1 MKEVELVNK
10 DTYQSASVIVER
22 LIEDYGQDVYK
33 LAYLYVKDQQLA
45 EDVFQEVF
53 YKVMKNY
60 HKFEHLSSEK
70 TWLIRITI
78 NTCKDLLRTSW
89 LRRVTTFGTWEEQD
103 NRYEKP
109 YDIVASESHTEL
121 YELILKLPSK
131 YKEVI
136 LLFYY
141 EDFTYEEMAEI
152 LNIPKGTVQSRLARG
167 REKLKKMMEERGE
180 FNGGTKT

>member
-1 MKEVELVNK
+1 M
-10 DTYQSASVIVER
+10 
-22 LIEDYGQDVYK
+22 YK
-33 LAYLYVKDQQLA
+33 RQVKDQQLA
-45 EDVFQEVF
+45 EDIFQEVF

-89 LRRVTTFGTWEEQD
+89 LRRVTTFGTLEEQ
-103 NRYEKP
+103 NQTQYEQP
-109 YDIVASESHTEL
+109 FDMTQSESNNEL
-121 YELILKLPSK
+121 YEMIMKLPQR

-141 EDFTYEEMAEI
+141 EDFSYDEMAKI

-180 FNGGTKT
+180 ISGR

>member
-1 MKEVELVNK
+1 MKK
-10 DTYQSASVIVER
+10 DTYQSAQMVVER
-22 LIEDYGQDVYK
+22 LIEDYGQDVLK
-33 LAYLYVKDQQLA
+33 IAYLYVKDQQLA
-45 EDVFQEVF
+45 EDIFQEVF

-89 LRRVTTFGTWEEQD
+89 LRRVTTFGTLEEQ
-103 NRYEKP
+103 NQTQYEQP
-109 YDIVASESHTEL
+109 FDMTQSESNNEL
-121 YELILKLPSK
+121 YEMIMKLPQR

-141 EDFTYEEMAEI
+141 EDFSYDEMAKI

-180 FNGGTKT
+180 ISGR

>member
-1 MKEVELVNK
+1 
-10 DTYQSASVIVER
+10 
-22 LIEDYGQDVYK
+22 
-33 LAYLYVKDQQLA
+33 
-45 EDVFQEVF
+45 
-53 YKVMKNY
+53 MKNY

-89 LRRVTTFGTWEEQD
+89 LRRVTTFGTLEEQ
-103 NRYEKP
+103 NQTQYEQP
-109 YDIVASESHTEL
+109 FDMTQSESNNEL
-121 YELILKLPSK
+121 YEMIMKLPQR

-141 EDFTYEEMAEI
+141 EDFSYDEMAKI

-180 FNGGTKT
+180 ISGR

>member
-1 MKEVELVNK
+1 MKK
-10 DTYQSASVIVER
+10 DTYQSAQMVVER
-22 LIEDYGQDVYK
+22 LIEDYGQDVLK
-33 LAYLYVKDQQLA
+33 IAYLYVKDQQLA
-45 EDVFQEVF
+45 EDIFQEVF

-89 LRRVTTFGTWEEQD
+89 LRRVTTFGTLEEQ
-103 NRYEKP
+103 NQTQYEQP
-109 YDIVASESHTEL
+109 FDMTQSESNNEL
-121 YELILKLPSK
+121 NEMIMKLPQR

-141 EDFTYEEMAEI
+141 EDFSYDEMAKI

-180 FNGGTKT
+180 ISGR

>member
-1 MKEVELVNK
+1 MKK
-10 DTYQSASVIVER
+10 DTYQSAQMVVER
-22 LIEDYGQDVYK
+22 LIEDYGQDVLK
-33 LAYLYVKDQQLA
+33 IAYLYVKDQQLA
-45 EDVFQEVF
+45 EDIFQEVF

-89 LRRVTTFGTWEEQD
+89 LRRVTTFGTLEEQ
-103 NRYEKP
+103 NQTQYEQP
-109 YDIVASESHTEL
+109 FDMTQSESNNEL
-121 YELILKLPSK
+121 YEMIMKLPQR

-141 EDFTYEEMAEI
+141 EDFSYDEMAKI

-167 REKLKKMMEERGE
+167 REKLKKMMEETGE
-180 FNGGTKT
+180 IIGR

>member
-1 MKEVELVNK
+1 
-10 DTYQSASVIVER
+10 
-22 LIEDYGQDVYK
+22 
-33 LAYLYVKDQQLA
+33 LYVKDQQLA
-45 EDVFQEVF
+45 EDIFQEVF

-89 LRRVTTFGTWEEQD
+89 LRRVTTFGTLEEQ
-103 NRYEKP
+103 NQTQYEQP
-109 YDIVASESHTEL
+109 FDMTQSESNNEL
-121 YELILKLPSK
+121 YEMIMKLPQR

-141 EDFTYEEMAEI
+141 EDFSYDEMAKI

-180 FNGGTKT
+180 ISGR

>member
-1 MKEVELVNK
+1 MKK
-10 DTYQSASVIVER
+10 DTYQSAQMVVER
-22 LIEDYGQDVYK
+22 LIEDYGQDVLK
-33 LAYLYVKDQQLA
+33 IAYLYVKDQQLA
-45 EDVFQEVF
+45 EDIFQEVF

-89 LRRVTTFGTWEEQD
+89 LRRVTTFGTLEEQ
-103 NRYEKP
+103 NQTQYEQP
-109 YDIVASESHTEL
+109 FDMTQSESNNEL
-121 YELILKLPSK
+121 YEMIMKLPQR

-141 EDFTYEEMAEI
+141 EDFSYDEMAKI

-180 FNGGTKT
+180 TSGR

>member
-1 MKEVELVNK
+1 MKK
-10 DTYQSASVIVER
+10 DTYQSAQMVVER
-22 LIEDYGQDVYK
+22 LIEDYGQDVLK
-33 LAYLYVKDQQLA
+33 IAYLYVKDQQLA
-45 EDVFQEVF
+45 EDIFQEVF

-89 LRRVTTFGTWEEQD
+89 LRRVTTFGTLEEQ
-103 NRYEKP
+103 NQTQYEQP
-109 YDIVASESHTEL
+109 FDTTQSESNNEL
-121 YELILKLPSK
+121 YEMIMKLPQR

-141 EDFTYEEMAEI
+141 EDFSYDEMAKI

-180 FNGGTKT
+180 ISGR

>member
-1 MKEVELVNK
+1 MKK
-10 DTYQSASVIVER
+10 DTYQSAQMVVER
-22 LIEDYGQDVYK
+22 LIEDYGQDVLK
-33 LAYLYVKDQQLA
+33 IAYLYVKDQQLA
-45 EDVFQEVF
+45 EDIFQEVF

-89 LRRVTTFGTWEEQD
+89 LRRVTTFGTLEEQ
-103 NRYEKP
+103 NQTQYEQP
-109 YDIVASESHTEL
+109 FDMTQSESNNEL
-121 YELILKLPSK
+121 YEMIMKLPQR

-141 EDFTYEEMAEI
+141 EDFSYDKMAKI

-180 FNGGTKT
+180 ISGR

>member
-1 MKEVELVNK
+1 MYK
-10 DTYQSASVIVER
+10 DTYQSAQLIVER
-22 LIEDYGQDVYK
+22 LIEDYGHDVYK
-33 LAYLYVKDQQLA
+33 IAYLYVKDQQLA

-89 LRRVTTFGTWEEQD
+89 LRRVTTFGTLEDQNQYEQ
-103 NRYEKP
+103 P
-109 YDIVASESHTEL
+109 YDIVKSESNSEL
-121 YELILKLPSK
+121 YELIMKLPPK

-141 EDFTYEEMAEI
+141 EDFSYDEVAQI

-167 REKLKKMMEERGE
+167 REKLKKLMEERGE
-180 FNGGTKT
+180 INGR

>member
-1 MKEVELVNK
+1 MKK
-10 DTYQSASVIVER
+10 DTYQSAQMVVER
-22 LIEDYGQDVYK
+22 LIEDYAQDVLK
-33 LAYLYVKDQQLA
+33 IAYLYVKGQQLA
-45 EDVFQEVF
+45 EDIFQEVF

-89 LRRVTTFGTWEEQD
+89 LRRVTTFGTLEEQ
-103 NRYEKP
+103 NQTQYEQP
-109 YDIVASESHTEL
+109 FDMTQSESNNEL
-121 YELILKLPSK
+121 YEMIMKLPQR

-141 EDFTYEEMAEI
+141 EDFSYDEMAKI

-180 FNGGTKT
+180 ISGR

>member
-1 MKEVELVNK
+1 MKK
-10 DTYQSASVIVER
+10 DTYQSAQMVVER
-22 LIEDYGQDVYK
+22 LIEDYGQDVLK
-33 LAYLYVKDQQLA
+33 ITYLYVKDQQLA
-45 EDVFQEVF
+45 EDIFQEVF

-89 LRRVTTFGTWEEQD
+89 LRRVTTFGTLEEQ
-103 NRYEKP
+103 NQTQYEQP
-109 YDIVASESHTEL
+109 FDMTQSESNNEL
-121 YELILKLPSK
+121 YEMIMKLPQR

-141 EDFTYEEMAEI
+141 EDFSYDEMAKI

-180 FNGGTKT
+180 ISGR

>member
-1 MKEVELVNK
+1 MKK
-10 DTYQSASVIVER
+10 DTYQSAQMVVER
-22 LIEDYGQDVYK
+22 LIEDYGQDVLK
-33 LAYLYVKDQQLA
+33 IAYLYVKDQQLA
-45 EDVFQEVF
+45 EDIFQEVF

-89 LRRVTTFGTWEEQD
+89 LRRVTTFGTLEEQ
-103 NRYEKP
+103 NQTQYEQP
-109 YDIVASESHTEL
+109 FDMTQSESNNEL
-121 YELILKLPSK
+121 YEMIMKLPQR

-141 EDFTYEEMAEI
+141 EDFSYDEMAKI

-167 REKLKKMMEERGE
+167 REKLKKMMEE
-180 FNGGTKT
+180 K

>member
-1 MKEVELVNK
+1 MKK
-10 DTYQSASVIVER
+10 DTYQSAQMVVER
-22 LIEDYGQDVYK
+22 LIEDYGQDVLK
-33 LAYLYVKDQQLA
+33 IAYLYVKDQQLA
-45 EDVFQEVF
+45 EDIFQEVF

-89 LRRVTTFGTWEEQD
+89 LRRVTTFGTLEEQ
-103 NRYEKP
+103 NQTQYEQP
-109 YDIVASESHTEL
+109 FDMTQSESNNEL
-121 YELILKLPSK
+121 YEMIMKLPLR

-141 EDFTYEEMAEI
+141 EDFSYDEMAKI

-180 FNGGTKT
+180 ISGR

>member
-1 MKEVELVNK
+1 MKK
-10 DTYQSASVIVER
+10 DTYQSAQIVEL
-22 LIEDYGQDVYK
+22 LIEDYGQDVLK
-33 LAYLYVKDQQLA
+33 IAYLYVKDQQLA
-45 EDVFQEVF
+45 EDIFQEVF

-89 LRRVTTFGTWEEQD
+89 LRRVTTFGTLEEQ
-103 NRYEKP
+103 NQTQYEQP
-109 YDIVASESHTEL
+109 FDMTQSESNNEL
-121 YELILKLPSK
+121 YEMIMKLPQR

-141 EDFTYEEMAEI
+141 EDFSYDEMAKI

-180 FNGGTKT
+180 ISGR

>member
-1 MKEVELVNK
+1 MNK
-10 DTYQSASVIVER
+10 DTYQSAQEVVER
-22 LIEDYGQDVYK
+22 LIEDYGQDVLK
-33 LAYLYVKDQQLA
+33 IAYLYVKDQQLA

-89 LRRVTTFGTWEEQD
+89 LRRVTTFGTLEEQ
-103 NRYEKP
+103 NQTQYEQP
-109 YDIVASESHTEL
+109 FDIAQSESNNEL
-121 YELILKLPSK
+121 YELIMKLPK
-131 YKEVI
+131 RYKEVI

-141 EDFTYEEMAEI
+141 EDFSYDEMAQI

-167 REKLKKMMEERGE
+167 REKLKKMIEERGE
-180 FNGGTKT
+180 ISGR